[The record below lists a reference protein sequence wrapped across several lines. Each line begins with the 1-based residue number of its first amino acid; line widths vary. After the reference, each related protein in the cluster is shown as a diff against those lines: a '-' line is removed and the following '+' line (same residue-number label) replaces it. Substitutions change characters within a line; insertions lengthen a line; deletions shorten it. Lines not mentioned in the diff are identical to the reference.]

1 MLYRTN
7 IANGFVAGL
16 PQELHLTGVEYNN
29 ALTIFF
35 IPYILF
41 EIPSNIFLKRLR
53 PHVWR
58 EFVQPTQLTA
68 EY

>member
-1 MLYRTN
+1 MQFN
-7 IANGFVAGL
+7 DC
-16 PQELHLTGVEYNN
+16 
-29 ALTIFF
+29 LTIFF

-58 EFVQPTQLTA
+58 EFFCPPDLTG
-68 EY
+68 EH